1 MKRMWKQLALVAS
14 ITGLAATSAQA
25 ALLTSN
31 TIASPTVVDFSTQ
44 ATVVGVPG
52 PIQVGTPVGL
62 DIQANGSP
70 NTGLYTNYDGW
81 SLGSNGNWG
90 NGMTYISANDARPGP
105 LTFHFISGP
114 VAEVGAFMNYYPDD
128 ASDLII
134 RVYDASSNLL
144 EEYNITTDADI
155 VTPGGSNAGGFRGI
169 SRATADISYF
179 EIDGYVPV
187 VDDLTF
193 SPVATTPT
201 PTSIP
206 TLSEWGMIILSCLL
220 TLGAIVTL
228 RRQRQ

>member
-1 MKRMWKQLALVAS
+1 MWKQLALVAS

-44 ATVVGVPG
+44 ATVADVPG

-62 DIQANGSP
+62 DIEANGSP

-81 SLGSNGNWG
+81 GLGDNGSWG
-90 NGMTYISANDARPGP
+90 SGMTYISANDASPGR

-114 VAEVGAFMNYYPDD
+114 VAEVGAFMNYYPNDP
-128 ASDLII
+128 SDLII
-134 RVYDASSNLL
+134 RAYDASATLL
-144 EEYNITTDADI
+144 EEYNITTLADI
-155 VTPGGSNAGGFRGI
+155 VTPGGVNAGGFRGI

-179 EIDGYVPV
+179 EVDGYVPV

-193 SPVATTPT
+193 SPVATPTST

-206 TLSEWGMIILSCLL
+206 TLSEWGMIILSSLL
-220 TLGAIVTL
+220 ALGAIVTL
-228 RRQRQ
+228 RRQRQY